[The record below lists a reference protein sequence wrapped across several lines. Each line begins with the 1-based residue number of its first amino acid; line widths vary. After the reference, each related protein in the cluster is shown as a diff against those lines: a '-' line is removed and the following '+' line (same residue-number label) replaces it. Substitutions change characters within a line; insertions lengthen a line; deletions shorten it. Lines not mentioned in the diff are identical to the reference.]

1 MATIALDTYKAVTL
15 LQERGF
21 TKQQAEALIQ
31 VAQEAD
37 MSSLATKNDIRD
49 LELRFFKFMFG
60 AMTAQTALIVGLIQL
75 LK

>member
-1 MATIALDTYKAVTL
+1 MGTIALDTYRAVTL

-37 MSSLATKNDIRD
+37 MSSIATKEYVADKVTQQTWQ
-49 LELRFFKFMFG
+49 LVFLMV
-60 AMTAQTALIVGLIQL
+60 AQGGLIVGLMQL

>member
-1 MATIALDTYKAVTL
+1 MATIAFDTYKAVTL

-37 MSSLATKNDIRD
+37 LSSLATKEYVAEKISQQTWQ
-49 LELRFFKFMFG
+49 LVFFM
-60 AMTAQTALIVGLIQL
+60 AAQAGLIVALVQF

>member
-1 MATIALDTYKAVTL
+1 MATIALDTYKVVTL

-37 MSSLATKNDIRD
+37 MSSIATKEYVAD
-49 LELRFFKFMFG
+49 KFTQQTWQLVFLMV
-60 AMTAQTALIVGLIQL
+60 AQGGLIVGLIQL
-75 LK
+75 LR